1 MEREHYEG
9 YEVSDIDVREH
20 TDGSYYIGRE
30 INVNGNWHP
39 HTIESQKFQQVDHAI
54 KQYALMKTNDISK
67 QVGERLGSTE
77 YKPLPETKPIY
88 YKVEPENEKAIHQPV
103 IDLERSHEAT
113 HKHDYEREY
122 EHAAKVAAVS
132 LPEREHEREHSYE
145 NYGNPEPEYEYGF
158 NDIEYDPE
166 RDYEEKYGEPW
177 EKDSITDE
185 EIERLDEYIELSE
198 IVYSKE
204 IEFDR

>member
-1 MEREHYEG
+1 MERQHYEG

-113 HKHDYEREY
+113 HKQDYEREY
-122 EHAAKVAAVS
+122 EHAAKVAAVG
-132 LPEREHEREHSYE
+132 LHEREHERK
-145 NYGNPEPEYEYGF
+145 
-158 NDIEYDPE
+158 DTPE
-166 RDYEEKYGEPW
+166 REEIAREGYTIDDVYTNNRDYDRDNDHDRGDY
-177 EKDSITDE
+177 TDE
-185 EIERLDEYIELSE
+185 ELERLDEYIELSE